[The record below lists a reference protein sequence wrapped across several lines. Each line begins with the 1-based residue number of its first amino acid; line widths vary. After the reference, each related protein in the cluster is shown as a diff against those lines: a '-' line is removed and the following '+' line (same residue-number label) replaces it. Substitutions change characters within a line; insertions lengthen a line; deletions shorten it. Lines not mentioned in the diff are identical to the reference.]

1 MTTNAGKST
10 AAEPRLT
17 GLVAEF
23 ETPDAVIH
31 AAEKVRDAGFTKWD
45 VHTPFPV
52 HGIDE
57 AMGIRPTILPWIVA
71 AMACT
76 GFTGALALQY
86 LANAVFYPFIISG
99 KPTFAIEPCLPVCF
113 EVAVLLSAF
122 GAFFGMLGLNGLPKP
137 SNDLLRATGFLRATN
152 DRFFIAIDA
161 IDRKFN
167 QTEVTAL
174 LERIGGKGVTGVY
187 TDPNGD
193 NFPKILHTI
202 ALTTAC
208 LALTPPVLI
217 AARRVTDQPM
227 PRLHL
232 IPDMDFQVKKKT
244 QKTTTLFADG
254 RIMRPAIAGT
264 VPRGMLMTDSKK
276 FAGLESAAGLM
287 MVADVPAEPAKAAA
301 APVDPAAAAAER
313 DKKPWVKTVPI
324 PVTPALMAR
333 GQERYRVYCSVCHG
347 LTGDGGGLVSLR
359 AAELEQPTWTRPV
372 SLTSDTILKQPV
384 GQIFDTISHGVRR
397 MQGYGDQISV
407 EDRWAIAAYVKALQR
422 SRAAQ
427 PGDLPDEELEKLKAA
442 APPAVAAPAS
452 TPPVAAPA
460 KAAPAAEPA
469 KDAPAADEKK

>member
-1 MTTNAGKST
+1 MATHNQKTAS
-10 AAEPRLT
+10 AAEPCLT
-17 GLVAEF
+17 GMVAEF

-31 AAEKVRDAGFTKWD
+31 AAEKVRDAGFTRWD

-71 AMACT
+71 AMALT
-76 GFTGALALQY
+76 GFSGALLLQY

-161 IDRKFN
+161 VDRKFN
-167 QTEVTAL
+167 QAEVASL
-174 LERIGGKGVTGVY
+174 LERIGGKQVQGVY
-187 TDPNGD
+187 SDPSGD
-193 NFPKILHTI
+193 NFPKILHTL
-202 ALTTAC
+202 ALTGAC
-208 LALTPPVLI
+208 IALTPPVLI

-232 IPDMDFQVKKKT
+232 IPDMDFQAKKKT

-254 RIMRPAIAGT
+254 RVMRPAIQGT
-264 VPRGMLMTDSKK
+264 IPRGALATDSKK
-276 FAGLESAAGLM
+276 FSGLESVAGLM
-287 MVADVPAEPAKAAA
+287 MVADAPAAAAPA

-313 DKKPWVKTVPI
+313 DRRPWVKTI
-324 PVTPALMAR
+324 PVDVTPQVMAR
-333 GQERYRVYCSVCHG
+333 GQDRYRIYCSMCHG
-347 LTGDGGGLVSLR
+347 LTGDGAGLVSLR

-372 SLTSDTILKQPV
+372 SLTSEGILKQPV
-384 GQIFDTISHGVRR
+384 GQIFDTVSNGVRR
-397 MQGYGDQISV
+397 MPGYGDQISV
-407 EDRWAIAAYVKALQR
+407 EDRWAIVAYVKALQR

-427 PGDLPDEELEKLKAA
+427 PGDLPEDELEKLKAA
-442 APPAVAAPAS
+442 TPVPAVASEAPAGNAPAGN
-452 TPPVAAPA
+452 TPPV
-460 KAAPAAEPA
+460 KAAEPP
-469 KDAPAADEKK
+469 KDAGK

>member
-1 MTTNAGKST
+1 MTTHNQNTDST
-10 AAEPRLT
+10 AEPRLT
-17 GLVAEF
+17 GMVAEF

-71 AMACT
+71 GMALT
-76 GFTGALALQY
+76 GFSGALLLQY
-86 LANAVFYPFIISG
+86 LANAAFYPFIISG

-167 QTEVTAL
+167 QGEVTAL
-174 LERIGGKGVTGVY
+174 LERIGGRQVQGVY
-187 TDPNGD
+187 SDPKGD
-193 NFPKILHTI
+193 NFPKILHTL
-202 ALTTAC
+202 ALTGAC
-208 LALTPPVLI
+208 IALTPPVLI

-232 IPDMDFQVKKKT
+232 IPDMDFQAKKKA

-254 RIMRPAIAGT
+254 RVMRPAIPGT
-264 VPRGMLMTDSKK
+264 VARGGLTNDTKK
-276 FAGLESAAGLM
+276 FSGLESAAGLM
-287 MVADVPAEPAKAAA
+287 MVADAPAAAAPA

-313 DKKPWVKTVPI
+313 DRRPWVKTI
-324 PVTPALMAR
+324 PVAVTPQVMAR
-333 GQERYRVYCSVCHG
+333 GQDRYRIYCSMCHG
-347 LTGDGGGLVSLR
+347 LTGDGSGLVSLR

-372 SLTSDTILKQPV
+372 SLTSEGILKQPV
-384 GQIFDTISHGVRR
+384 GQIFDTVSNGVRR
-397 MQGYGDQISV
+397 MQGYGDQIPV
-407 EDRWAIAAYVKALQR
+407 EDRWAIVAYVKALQR

-427 PGDLPDEELEKLKAA
+427 PGDLPEEELEKLKAA
-442 APPAVAAPAS
+442 TPVPAAAAE
-452 TPPVAAPA
+452 
-460 KAAPAAEPA
+460 APAANVPA
-469 KDAPAADEKK
+469 ADAPAAKSTEPPKDAGK

>member
-1 MTTNAGKST
+1 MAKHQHET
-10 AAEPRLT
+10 AAAAAPKLT

-57 AMGIRPTILPWIVA
+57 AMGIRPTVLPWIVA
-71 AMACT
+71 AMAVT
-76 GFTGALALQY
+76 GFSGALALQY
-86 LANAVFYPFIISG
+86 FANAVFYPFIISG

-167 QTEVTAL
+167 QSEVTAL
-174 LERIGGKGVTGVY
+174 LERIGGKQVTGVY
-187 TDPNGD
+187 SDPSGD
-193 NFPKILHTI
+193 GFPKILHTF
-202 ALTTAC
+202 ALIGAC
-208 LALTPPVLI
+208 IALTPPVLV
-217 AARRVTDQPM
+217 AARRLTDQSV

-254 RIMRPAIAGT
+254 RVMRPAIAGT
-264 VPRGMLMTDSKK
+264 VARGMLTTDTRK
-276 FAGLESAAGLM
+276 FSGLESASGLM
-287 MVADVPAEPAKAAA
+287 MVADAPAAPA
-301 APVDPAAAAAER
+301 APVDPATAAAER

-324 PVTPALMAR
+324 PVTEQLLTR
-333 GQERYRVYCSVCHG
+333 GQERYRIYCSMCHG
-347 LTGDGGGLVSLR
+347 LTGDGSGLVSLR
-359 AAELEQPTWTRPV
+359 ATELEQPTWTRPV

-384 GQIFDTISHGVRR
+384 GQIFDTVSNGVRR
-397 MQGYGDQISV
+397 MPGYGDQIPV
-407 EDRWAIAAYVKALQR
+407 EDRWAITAYVKALQR

-427 PGDLPDEELEKLKAA
+427 PGDLPEDELEKLKAA
-442 APPAVAAPAS
+442 APPAPAATPAV
-452 TPPVAAPA
+452 PAA
-460 KAAPAAEPA
+460 AAPAAEPA
-469 KDAPAADEKK
+469 KDAAKTEDKK

>member
-1 MTTNAGKST
+1 MTTHNQNTDST
-10 AAEPRLT
+10 AEPRLT
-17 GLVAEF
+17 GMVAEF

-71 AMACT
+71 GMALT
-76 GFTGALALQY
+76 GFSGALLLQY
-86 LANAVFYPFIISG
+86 LANAAFYPFIISG

-167 QTEVTAL
+167 QGEVTAL
-174 LERIGGKGVTGVY
+174 LERIGGRQVQGVY
-187 TDPNGD
+187 SDPKGD
-193 NFPKILHTI
+193 NFPKILHTL
-202 ALTTAC
+202 ALTGAC
-208 LALTPPVLI
+208 IALTPPVLI

-232 IPDMDFQVKKKT
+232 IPDMDFQAKKKA

-254 RIMRPAIAGT
+254 RVMRPAIPGT
-264 VPRGMLMTDSKK
+264 VARGGLTNDTKK
-276 FAGLESAAGLM
+276 FSGLESAAGLM
-287 MVADVPAEPAKAAA
+287 MVADAPAAAAPA

-313 DKKPWVKTVPI
+313 DRRPWVKTI
-324 PVTPALMAR
+324 PVAVTPQDLI
-333 GQERYRVYCSVCHG
+333 EH
-347 LTGDGGGLVSLR
+347 SLIT
-359 AAELEQPTWTRPV
+359 Q
-372 SLTSDTILKQPV
+372 
-384 GQIFDTISHGVRR
+384 
-397 MQGYGDQISV
+397 
-407 EDRWAIAAYVKALQR
+407 
-422 SRAAQ
+422 
-427 PGDLPDEELEKLKAA
+427 
-442 APPAVAAPAS
+442 
-452 TPPVAAPA
+452 
-460 KAAPAAEPA
+460 
-469 KDAPAADEKK
+469 